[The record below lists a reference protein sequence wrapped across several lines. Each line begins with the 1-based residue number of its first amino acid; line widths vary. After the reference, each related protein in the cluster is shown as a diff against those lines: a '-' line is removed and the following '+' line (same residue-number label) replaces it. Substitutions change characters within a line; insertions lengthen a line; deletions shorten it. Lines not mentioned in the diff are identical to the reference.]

1 MSAASGFYP
10 LDRTNVFYNLQD
22 WQAMLGEIVE
32 SNAQWADS
40 ISQVL
45 YKTIST
51 LQEPDRV
58 QETIDTLKLGLE
70 WIFPYTITHRLSF
83 TLFLLEAEGVLK
95 ESESLE
101 TLLNAAIERAN
112 EKASFETEETGSGEL
127 AGGGRGLSGESRG
140 REEAGR
146 MPGVPGGPGG
156 QGAGRMPAL
165 PGLPG
170 GLGGRGEAGRM
181 PALPGLP
188 GKFYPFDRTK
198 VFYNQED
205 WRARLGKI
213 VESNPEA
220 ADSIAQVLYEMIS
233 TLSEPGRVQET
244 IDTLKLGLEWI
255 FPYTSTRALS
265 FTLFLFEAEGILK
278 EPDTLETLLDAAL
291 DRALAKAEASL
302 GAQESRAT
310 GERNANPGSKAGHP
324 KPKRGKSNRAKNEA
338 KRKHRTARQGKV

>member
-1 MSAASGFYP
+1 MSAASKFYP
-10 LDRTNVFYNLQD
+10 FDRTNVFYNLQD

-40 ISQVL
+40 IAQVL

-70 WIFPYTITHRLSF
+70 WIFPYTSTHRMLF

-101 TLLNAAIERAN
+101 RMLSAAIERAN

-127 AGGGRGLSGESRG
+127 AGGG
-140 REEAGR
+140 
-146 MPGVPGGPGG
+146 PG
-156 QGAGRMPAL
+156 GAGRMPAL
-165 PGLPG
+165 PGG
-170 GLGGRGEAGRM
+170 
-181 PALPGLP
+181 P

-205 WRARLGKI
+205 WRERLGKI

-233 TLSEPGRVQET
+233 TLSEPGRVLET

-278 EPDTLETLLDAAL
+278 EPDNLETLLSAAIE
-291 DRALAKAEASL
+291 RAYAKAATITRTRLQIRPHET
-302 GAQESRAT
+302 GAHQT
-310 GERNANPGSKAGHP
+310 GSPKAV
-324 KPKRGKSNRAKNEA
+324 KTA
-338 KRKHRTARQGKV
+338 KRTKKKV